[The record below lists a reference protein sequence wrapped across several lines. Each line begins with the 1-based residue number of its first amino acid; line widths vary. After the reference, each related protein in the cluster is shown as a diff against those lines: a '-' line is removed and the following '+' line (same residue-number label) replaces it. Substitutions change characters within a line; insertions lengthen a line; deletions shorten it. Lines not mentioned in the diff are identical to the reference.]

1 MPISGTSD
9 TKILLPSIKHKVLQA
24 QDLGGN
30 ESVAR
35 SIRNRLTPVLEW
47 QLGMNL
53 SKRRSASN
61 DASTASANE
70 TYLHN
75 HGLRSI
81 FVDDGQSICL

>member
-1 MPISGTSD
+1 MAISGTSD
-9 TKILLPSIKHKVLQA
+9 PKVLLPSIKHQVLQP

-35 SIRNRLTPVLEW
+35 GIRNRLTPVLEW

-61 DASTASANE
+61 DASTASASE

-75 HGLRSI
+75 RGLRSI
-81 FVDDGQSICL
+81 FVDDGQSLCL